1 MKPHDLS
8 QRTYEFGLAVISFCK
23 TLPDNT
29 EARKIF
35 TASQLTAKRRERR

>member
-1 MKPHDLS
+1 MKPNDLS

-29 EARKIF
+29 EARKIR
-35 TASQLTAKRRERR
+35 SQLADSGTAVR